1 MKDIFISLFFASIIV
16 SCTSYD
22 EMLDALESKQGINK
36 LKKGMDCT
44 KVEELAG
51 EPYKKKFTNDNTE
64 VWIYVTTIPQTT
76 FSQSQEDLSNDYKT
90 AVVFKDKML
99 VGWGEEYKKLLN

>member
-1 MKDIFISLFFASIIV
+1 MKDIFVILFLTSIIV

-22 EMLDALESKQGINK
+22 EMLEALEKKQGIDK
-36 LKKGMDCT
+36 LKKGMDYF

-51 EPYKKKFTNDNTE
+51 EPYLKKFINENTE
-64 VWIYVTTIPQTT
+64 VWIYVTSIPQTT
-76 FSQSQEDLSNDYKT
+76 FSQSQEDLSNEYKT

-99 VGWGEEYKKLLN
+99 IGWGEDYKNMLN